1 MRAPRVN
8 QMRFFSSSALAI
20 APKLIFAASCSAA
33 EAIVVSPKYLNRD
46 GYHANGGHA
55 ILTRAAA
62 WILVNVGAGSRL
74 RNATQQGDR
83 ATSLLDR
90 FDGRLGRACNL
101 EGKLR
106 LELADAEDLH
116 AVARLGDHTGSNQ
129 RLDRDGSARVELAGL
144 DGLLNAADIDLVQLD
159 RVRLVEAAL
168 GQTTMQRHLTAFE
181 ALDGHARTG
190 RLTLD
195 AATARL
201 A

>member
-101 EGKLR
+101 EGELR

-116 AVARLGDHTGSNQ
+116 AVARLGDHTGSHQ
-129 RLDRDGSARVELAGL
+129 RLDRAGADTTADAHAVLGRTFVVTNFVEFH
-144 DGLLNAADIDLVQLD
+144 D
-159 RVRLVEAAL
+159 AL
-168 GQTTMQRHLTAFE
+168 LTARRQR
-181 ALDGHARTG
+181 ARG
-190 RLTLD
+190 
-195 AATARL
+195 A
-201 A
+201 

>member
-1 MRAPRVN
+1 M
-8 QMRFFSSSALAI
+8 
-20 APKLIFAASCSAA
+20 
-33 EAIVVSPKYLNRD
+33 VSPKYLNRD

-55 ILTRAAA
+55 IITRAAA

-83 ATSLLDR
+83 ATSLFDR

-129 RLDRDGSARVELAGL
+129 RLDRHRSTRVELAGF
-144 DGLLNAADIDLVQLD
+144 DGLLDAADIDLVEVNL
-159 RVRLVEAAL
+159 VRLVEA
-168 GQTTMQRHLTAFE
+168 F
-181 ALDGHARTG
+181 G
-190 RLTLD
+190 R
-195 AATARL
+195 RRCRGI
-201 A
+201 